1 MTGETPNNVTVR
13 GHRIV
18 IEGPISTTNS
28 TRRICAALEEVNAG
42 HPFGGILL
50 DFGNCTEATQAAML
64 PLLPVVNRYRMRNA
78 LSIGLVRPRDDSVDR
93 SFIDGNWAHIIDP
106 ERHAGVGPDDDVIP
120 ALQFENE
127 TEALQIPEQ
136 VIEVVMRS
144 TAVGPE
150 LLRMLEWSLY
160 EILDNVINHSNAAEG
175 GFVQATPLE
184 EHVEFVVADTGIGI
198 ANSLGMRDEVDALRE
213 AVKQGVTRDETS
225 NQGNGLYGSLQV
237 AAISGGEFEI
247 MSGSATLEYPP
258 DTNGDAWF
266 DYDLPF
272 PGTAVRARIG
282 LAESGVLQRT
292 LRFGGVD
299 HDPVYGYVERQ
310 FETDEG
316 ELVFNV
322 KERAARDVRTRG
334 GGQRVRQQLENLLQ
348 SAETITVDFEGVEVI
363 SSSFA
368 DEVFGRLFVSLGPRT
383 FTKRVILTNVNEDID
398 GLIDFAIDQR
408 WRTATG
414 S

>member
-1 MTGETPNNVTVR
+1 MSARLPTNVTR
-13 GHRIV
+13 AGNRIIV
-18 IEGPISTTNS
+18 TGQASTTAT
-28 TRRICAALEEVNAG
+28 TRRICAALAEASAQQSVTELV
-42 HPFGGILL
+42 L
-50 DFGNCTEATQAAML
+50 DFSGCTEATQAAVL
-64 PLLPVVNRYRMRNA
+64 PLLPTVNRYRLRRA
-78 LSIGLVRPRDDSVDR
+78 LDITLVRPRDDSVDR
-93 SFIDGNWAHIIDP
+93 AFADGNWAHIIDP
-106 ERHAGVGPDDDVIP
+106 ERHAGLGSVEDVIP

-127 TEALQIPEQ
+127 EEATRIPER

-160 EILDNVINHSNAAEG
+160 EILDNVINHSNAPEG
-175 GFVQATPLE
+175 GFVQATPLA
-184 EHVEFVVADTGIGI
+184 EHVEFVVADAGIGI
-198 ANSLGMRDEVDALRE
+198 ARSLRINDEVDALRE
-213 AVKQGVTRDETS
+213 AVKQGVTRDDTS

-247 MSGSATLEYPP
+247 MSGLATLQYPA
-258 DTNGDAWF
+258 DSSGDAWF

-292 LRFGGVD
+292 LRFGGVE

-316 ELVFNV
+316 ETMYSV
-322 KERAARDVRTRG
+322 KDRAARDVRTRG
-334 GGQRVRQQLENLLQ
+334 GGVRVRQQIENLLQ
-348 SAETITVDFEGVEVI
+348 GAETITIDFDGVEVI

>member
-1 MTGETPNNVTVR
+1 MSARLTNNVARR
-13 GHRIV
+13 GNRIIV
-18 IEGPISTTNS
+18 IGRASTTTT
-28 TRRICAALEEVNAG
+28 TRRICAALEEVSAERSVAE
-42 HPFGGILL
+42 LAL
-50 DFGNCTEATQAAML
+50 DFSDCTEATQAAVL
-64 PLLPVVNRYRMRNA
+64 PLLPIVNRYRLRHA
-78 LSIGLVRPRDDSVDR
+78 LDITLIRPRDDSVDR
-93 SFIDGNWAHIIDP
+93 AFIDGNWAHIIDP
-106 ERHAGVGPDDDVIP
+106 ERHAGLRPVNDVVP

-127 TEALQIPEQ
+127 DEAMRIPEQ

-160 EILDNVINHSNAAEG
+160 EILDNVINHSNAPEG

-184 EHVEFVVADTGIGI
+184 QHVEFVVADSGIGI
-198 ANSLGMRDEVDALRE
+198 AQSLRMTDEVDALRE

-225 NQGNGLYGSLQV
+225 NQGNGLYGSMQV
-237 AAISGGEFEI
+237 AAISGGQFEI
-247 MSGSATLEYPP
+247 MSGLATLQYPP
-258 DTNGDAWF
+258 DSSGDAWF

-316 ELVFNV
+316 ETLYSV
-322 KERAARDVRTRG
+322 KERAARDVRSRG

-348 SAETITVDFEGVEVI
+348 SAETITVDFDGVEVI

-383 FTKRVILTNVNEDID
+383 FTKRVVLTNVNEDID